1 MSYVASFFPWFPHE
15 NLAPFQ
21 AFTPDDP
28 HLNALFSNLFP
39 NVFPCLIHLF
49 HPFPRCFPNF
59 SPTLF
64 REDMFFPIFSQFFR
78 CFPSFHPI
86 FPPFPTRN
94 RGSSSR
100 SCVTRGTA
108 TLRLRRPCGGWWKA
122 RPARPARPRPRR
134 NDSDLVEVSVA
145 MWNYDNVNPGW
156 D

>member
-39 NVFPCLIHLF
+39 NVFPWLIHLF

-86 FPPFPTRN
+86 STFSHQKSRLFFEELRDSGDRN
-94 RGSSSR
+94 
-100 SCVTRGTA
+100 A
-108 TLRLRRPCGGWWKA
+108 AAAQALRR
-122 RPARPARPRPRR
+122 
-134 NDSDLVEVSVA
+134 LVESEASEAAAEERQRLGGGFCGDVEL
-145 MWNYDNVNPGW
+145 
-156 D
+156 